1 MMLITSSGASETLSA
16 RKRTAGRRGATPR
29 ITSAPP
35 PSGIC
40 TSSSTTSGSVAT
52 MHSIASPTVAGVAD
66 DVDEAVELGAHAGA
80 EQAVV
85 VDEHDARERAHRR
98 HHQLDLRALARARVD
113 LRAAAV
119 ALHPA
124 EHRLAQPAPVG
135 RHGVEV
141 EARAAVA
148 HEHLDVG
155 RRAPRRRR

>member
-40 TSSSTTSGSVAT
+40 TSSSTTSGSAST
-52 MHSIASPTVAGVAD
+52 MQLDRLADRAGVAD

-85 VDEHDARERAHRR
+85 VDEHDARERGSSA
-98 HHQLDLRALARARVD
+98 HHQLDLGALARARVD
-113 LRAAAV
+113 LGAAAV

-124 EHRLAQPAPVG
+124 EHRLAQAAPVG
-135 RHGVEV
+135 RHRGEV

-148 HEHLDVG
+148 HEHLGAVARG
-155 RRAPRRRR
+155 PRRRR